1 MAKSTKTSA
10 FKQDRNLARFLIE
23 LSINATFRAQFEANP
38 VAAMSQFNLSE
49 VARNAVKDA
58 DKDEI
63 ARRVI
68 SQQFSKGKAA
78 AVKKPQKAAGRTVGT
93 RKK

>member
-1 MAKSTKTSA
+1 MAKSTKTAA
-10 FKQDRNLARFLIE
+10 FKQDRSLARFLIE

-49 VARNAVKDA
+49 VARNAVTDA
-58 DKDEI
+58 NREEI
-63 ARRVI
+63 VRRVI
-68 SQQFSKGKAA
+68 SQQFSKGKT
-78 AVKKPQKAAGRTVGT
+78 AVKKQQKASERTAGT